1 MGENGHY
8 QLIAAL
14 RPFVHEEES
23 RIESFLEEDLEW
35 FVEAIEAFG
44 VEDLMMQYI
53 KRNPNATT
61 QELYHYFLIILAT
74 ARQGRKIFGKTTRG
88 NKHGERR
95 LLCVSQ

>member
-61 QELYHYFLIILAT
+61 QELYH
-74 ARQGRKIFGKTTRG
+74 
-88 NKHGERR
+88 
-95 LLCVSQ
+95 

>member
-61 QELYHYFLIILAT
+61 QELYHYFSDN
-74 ARQGRKIFGKTTRG
+74 TRDCPPG
-88 NKHGERR
+88 QEDIWEDNERE
-95 LLCVSQ
+95 

>member
-61 QELYHYFLIILAT
+61 QGLYHYFSDNTGDCPPGQEDIWED
-74 ARQGRKIFGKTTRG
+74 
-88 NKHGERR
+88 NERE
-95 LLCVSQ
+95 

>member
-61 QELYHYFLIILAT
+61 QELYHFSDNTGDCPPGQEDIWED
-74 ARQGRKIFGKTTRG
+74 
-88 NKHGERR
+88 NERE
-95 LLCVSQ
+95 

>member
-61 QELYHYFLIILAT
+61 QELYHYFSDNTGDGPPGQEDIWED
-74 ARQGRKIFGKTTRG
+74 
-88 NKHGERR
+88 NERE
-95 LLCVSQ
+95 

>member
-44 VEDLMMQYI
+44 
-53 KRNPNATT
+53 
-61 QELYHYFLIILAT
+61 
-74 ARQGRKIFGKTTRG
+74 GRRMPDQQFQHHR
-88 NKHGERR
+88 
-95 LLCVSQ
+95 

>member
-61 QELYHYFLIILAT
+61 QELYHYFSDNTGYCPPWQEDIWED
-74 ARQGRKIFGKTTRG
+74 
-88 NKHGERR
+88 NE
-95 LLCVSQ
+95 SE

>member
-44 VEDLMMQYI
+44 VERFNDAIYKKEI
-53 KRNPNATT
+53 RNATT
-61 QELYHYFLIILAT
+61 QELYHYFSDNTGDCPPGQEDIWED
-74 ARQGRKIFGKTTRG
+74 
-88 NKHGERR
+88 NERE
-95 LLCVSQ
+95 

>member
-61 QELYHYFLIILAT
+61 QELYHDFSDNTGDCPPGQEDIWED
-74 ARQGRKIFGKTTRG
+74 
-88 NKHGERR
+88 HERE
-95 LLCVSQ
+95 

>member
-61 QELYHYFLIILAT
+61 QELYHYFSDNTCDCPPGQEDIWED
-74 ARQGRKIFGKTTRG
+74 
-88 NKHGERR
+88 NERE
-95 LLCVSQ
+95 